1 MEFDDAE
8 WQSVKAAAMGNHVGT
23 TAYIRRE
30 VQIPS
35 LEDYHVLNVRVKYAG
50 GVAAYFNGRT
60 VARFNLAD
68 PFTAAT
74 EATTMH
80 DASAFSTFHVIL
92 STVGA
97 VAGKNVIAFEVHRT
111 ADQSELV
118 FDATGVFGVNDCS
131 PVLDSFA
138 ALESSTVTTTT
149 IAGLFDLKTTA
160 YGYLANAAHAY
171 AQWTVENLEG
181 SKWNSFAM
189 QTILDRE
196 GYGFSVYGRF
206 AEADEFTT
214 GVSVA
219 GQATPNRGR
228 AAWPM
233 PVGIAGFRQFKFE
246 VDVAASGTVTMYAFV
261 PQYCRASGSGAC
273 PAVGDFPAVGEG
285 EISPGACPEG
295 FYGYAYRECTGGQLS
310 DVHTERC
317 AYKEPANLEYATATF
332 VFVRDVKSSSGAPSF
347 SNLITEF
354 YVQEDTP
361 LPAGFAIDAATGEI
375 TGVATSEF
383 DAVRVVVRGKNPSG
397 ETLAEISIAARL
409 GYCPPE
415 GLFERTPV
423 GEDVAYACSQQGNYV
438 GTQHRLCVLGEKD
451 GEWQKVRGSCVSVSV
466 VVVGAVV
473 AIIIIAV
480 VIYLIVRSSR
490 KAKAV
495 GGVRGKQAK
504 ENRVKAEKQDK
515 RPVRI

>member
-1 MEFDDAE
+1 MDL
-8 WQSVKAAAMGNHVGT
+8 NPT
-23 TAYIRRE
+23 TFGHI
-30 VQIPS
+30 S
-35 LEDYHVLNVRVKYAG
+35 N
-50 GVAAYFNGRT
+50 
-60 VARFNLAD
+60 
-68 PFTAAT
+68 
-74 EATTMH
+74 
-80 DASAFSTFHVIL
+80 
-92 STVGA
+92 TVG
-97 VAGKNVIAFEVHRT
+97 
-111 ADQSELV
+111 S
-118 FDATGVFGVNDCS
+118 
-131 PVLDSFA
+131 
-138 ALESSTVTTTT
+138 
-149 IAGLFDLKTTA
+149 
-160 YGYLANAAHAY
+160 YLA
-171 AQWTVENLEG
+171 WTVENLEG
-181 SKWNSFAM
+181 SKFNSFAL
-189 QTILDRE
+189 QTSTAATGYSFSMYGRWEERDEYTSALALSSQATKDRE
-196 GYGFSVYGRF
+196 R
-206 AEADEFTT
+206 
-214 GVSVA
+214 VA
-219 GQATPNRGR
+219 
-228 AAWPM
+228 WDM

-332 VFVRDVKSSSGAPSF
+332 VFVKDVKSSSGAPSF